1 MTSTVKK
8 QIKTKSVFS
17 NQNIQT
23 IDESLIA
30 ENETIENS
38 VGEITVTP
46 IITTKVNN
54 NIENALDELILQ
66 FKYKNGEKVTLLQLY
81 LSISLSQS
89 FIHSLIGINPIE

>member
-1 MTSTVKK
+1 LTSTVKK